1 MKCLRSA
8 MEAIS
13 AVTPHKTPTHCEVM
27 EVPWS
32 VYPSTPKPINQP
44 INPRCCNDDVCN
56 RCFMFYRTLS
66 LW

>member
-1 MKCLRSA
+1 MKCLQSA

-13 AVTPHKTPTHCEVM
+13 AVTPHKTPTHCKVK

-32 VYPSTPKPINQP
+32 VYLSTPKPINQT
-44 INPRCCNDDVCN
+44 IKSKMYVTDVS
-56 RCFMFYRTLS
+56 CFTES